1 MSFEYVPLRPGAAS
15 PPSPAQR
22 RATVRYR
29 CAPATRGR
37 LFIANSYQSLQAWV
51 VNLSV
56 TGAGLLL
63 NQPVEADSWVLIELE
78 SPTTSLTLE
87 VSARVA
93 HATRQPDG
101 NWLLGCAFA
110 KPLSTDELDAML

>member
-1 MSFEYVPLRPGAAS
+1 MSFEHVPLQSGAVS

-29 CAPATRGR
+29 CAPATLGR

-51 VNLSV
+51 LNLSV

-63 NQPVEADSWVLIELE
+63 NHPVESDSWVLIELE

-93 HATRQPDG
+93 HATLQSDG
-101 NWLLGCAFA
+101 SWLLGCAFA
-110 KPLSTDELDAML
+110 RPLSNDELDAML